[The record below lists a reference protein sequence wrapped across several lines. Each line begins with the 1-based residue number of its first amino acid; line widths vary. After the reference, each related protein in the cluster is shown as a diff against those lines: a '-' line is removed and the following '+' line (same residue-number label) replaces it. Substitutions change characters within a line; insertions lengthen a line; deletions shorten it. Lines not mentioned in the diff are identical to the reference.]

1 MTAYFRP
8 TTLDEALS
16 VRAAREVEVV
26 AGGTDVYPNKTTRAG
41 WGRMAH
47 KDVLDL
53 SAVPDLDRIEETEA
67 HWRIGALVTWTDVVR
82 AGLPPLFH
90 GLKAAAREI
99 GGQQIQNRGTLAG
112 NLCTASPAGDGIP
125 NLLALDAEVEA
136 ASVRGVRVE
145 PVERFLDGYRH
156 TTLAPD
162 EILVGLRIP
171 KRRPDARGAFRK
183 LGARRYL
190 VISIVMAAGVVETD
204 ADGAITHACVALGA
218 CSPVARRLRALEERL
233 LGQRLSPDLSGLVTP
248 EDFAGLAPLDD
259 VRASAAYRLAAAQAL
274 VRDLLGDLSAGSAAG
289 GRRAA

>member
-1 MTAYFRP
+1 MIAYFRP

-16 VRAAREVEVV
+16 VRAAREVEVM
-26 AGGTDVYPNKTTRAG
+26 AGGTDVYPGKTTRAG

-47 KDVLDL
+47 KDVLDIT
-53 SAVPDLDRIEETEA
+53 AVPGLDRIEETDG

-82 AGLPPLFH
+82 SDLPPLFD
-90 GLKAAAREI
+90 GLRAAAKEI

-136 ASVRGVRVE
+136 ASVRGARVE

-162 EILVGLRIP
+162 EIVTALLVP
-171 KRRPDARGAFRK
+171 KRGGRGAFRK

-204 ADGAITHACVALGA
+204 AGGTVAHAQLAVGA

-248 EDFAGLAPLDD
+248 EDFAGLSPLDD
-259 VRASAAYRLAAAQAL
+259 VRASAAYRLAAAETL
-274 VRDLLGDLSAGSAAG
+274 VRDLLSGLAAPER
-289 GRRAA
+289 RRAA